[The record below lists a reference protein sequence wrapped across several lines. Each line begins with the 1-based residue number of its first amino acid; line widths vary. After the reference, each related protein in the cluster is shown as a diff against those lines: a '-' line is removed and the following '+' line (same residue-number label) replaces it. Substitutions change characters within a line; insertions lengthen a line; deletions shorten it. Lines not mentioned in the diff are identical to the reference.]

1 MQMFVWNLITFQ
13 NILQKTLFFTFLF
26 LFNVFYVIEQQ
37 QLKVHIAVVCV
48 CLFLTVKRGLADWSD
63 RLIAAGGA
71 ATGIGPRLSSAR
83 RERATFIQLSL
94 SLSSILILPLSPD
107 DQECSQC
114 ERLVDTEH
122 IDIFFTRPIEGV
134 EQNDSFFLL
143 ESQNRF

>member
-94 SLSSILILPLSPD
+94 SLPFLFSLSHLMIRNVASVRDQQTRNIL
-107 DQECSQC
+107 
-114 ERLVDTEH
+114 T
-122 IDIFFTRPIEGV
+122 
-134 EQNDSFFLL
+134 FFLQDPQR
-143 ESQNRF
+143 EQKK

>member
-94 SLSSILILPLSPD
+94 SSILILPLSPD